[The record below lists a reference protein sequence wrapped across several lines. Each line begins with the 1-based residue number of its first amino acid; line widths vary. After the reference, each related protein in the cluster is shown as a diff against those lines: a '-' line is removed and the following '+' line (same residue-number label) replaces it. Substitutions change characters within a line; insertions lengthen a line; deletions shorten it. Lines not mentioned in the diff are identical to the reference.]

1 MKKPNFLF
9 LICLFLML
17 DMTSFSFLAPIL
29 PDLIVKRGINLSIVG
44 LIFSFYPVS
53 YFFVSLYLG
62 KSLSAFD
69 KRGLLI
75 KCQMLLVLANILFGM
90 LDFLDSN
97 ILLIILSIF
106 SRLVQGT
113 AIGGACSILY
123 AYVPE
128 LYPREQEETFAII
141 EMSVGAGVS
150 IGPVLGGLIY
160 SYLSYEGS
168 FYIIAAVYAICSFL
182 FLFLMKNE
190 KYNSYDM
197 ELTSP
202 CSPLSPKSP
211 LSSSLM
217 DNDSSKNLFALELDQ
232 IVEPMEFSY
241 KVIFRNRNFFLTF
254 FCYVAS
260 YTSITLIQPTFSDHL
275 HSYGYDSDTVGLLFA
290 LSDLA
295 YALTSIAL
303 IKIFKYF
310 KRKHLFVFGG
320 ALTAFSLLLLG
331 PEHYTFLPKD
341 IIVICVGMVF
351 FGLSQV
357 FYNATIIPEFIDLL
371 IDIYGHKKGIN
382 EMGSGVYNAGLAL
395 AEFLGPLMGGIL
407 ADSFGFGRGLTIYA
421 GFLTFYLLIYGFFIK
436 RPERKEMVESQAE
449 LNGFVLES

>member
-182 FLFLMKNE
+182 FLFLK
-190 KYNSYDM
+190 
-197 ELTSP
+197 L
-202 CSPLSPKSP
+202 
-211 LSSSLM
+211 
-217 DNDSSKNLFALELDQ
+217 
-232 IVEPMEFSY
+232 
-241 KVIFRNRNFFLTF
+241 
-254 FCYVAS
+254 
-260 YTSITLIQPTFSDHL
+260 
-275 HSYGYDSDTVGLLFA
+275 G
-290 LSDLA
+290 
-295 YALTSIAL
+295 
-303 IKIFKYF
+303 
-310 KRKHLFVFGG
+310 LFV
-320 ALTAFSLLLLG
+320 SLSVPCLPIYMYINL
-331 PEHYTFLPKD
+331 PTENYTCF
-341 IIVICVGMVF
+341 
-351 FGLSQV
+351 
-357 FYNATIIPEFIDLL
+357 T
-371 IDIYGHKKGIN
+371 
-382 EMGSGVYNAGLAL
+382 
-395 AEFLGPLMGGIL
+395 
-407 ADSFGFGRGLTIYA
+407 
-421 GFLTFYLLIYGFFIK
+421 
-436 RPERKEMVESQAE
+436 
-449 LNGFVLES
+449 